1 MGSGLAR
8 LIENVP
14 DDNKLF
20 LKHIS
25 KNDEVFELM
34 KKKGQFP
41 YEWFDDIEKLKL
53 PIGELKREYFDNE
66 LTLSKLNDKEWED
79 ILYIIE
85 KLDIKTFQEYH
96 DFYLNIDVYGL
107 ADVFE
112 NFRKTTLEYYK
123 LEPCNYV
130 GAPSLSWDAMLLM
143 TGVELDLLKDSD
155 MYLFFERGIR
165 GGQSVIFN
173 KYAAA
178 NNKYMEDYDEDMDNT
193 FISYLDANN
202 LYGHAMN
209 RPLPYKDFKWVDS
222 ISIDTIMSYDEN
234 SDIGYTLE
242 VDLHYPKELHDL
254 HNDYPLAPERYKPE
268 GSFCEKLC
276 GTFYDKKDYI
286 IDIRNLRFY
295 LEKGLVLNKINR
307 VVEYKQRKWLKEY
320 IDLNTSLRT
329 KAKNDFEKDYFKL
342 MNNSVFGKTMENV
355 RGRIQ
360 VECCFNDERQKHL
373 QSKTTHK
380 STTPYHNGD
389 NTFSIVELSK
399 KIVKLDKPIYAGFTI
414 LDLSKLHMYDFHYN
428 IMKPKYG
435 ENIQLLMT
443 DTDSFVY
450 QIKTDDFYEDMKGMK
465 EHYDMSEYSKDSG
478 LYDGE
483 NKKVIGKF
491 KDESPDEVI
500 ESFVGIRSKCYSFI
514 TKNNTVKKAKGVS
527 KVVVKKNIT
536 FDDYKNCVLNDT
548 PKRVKINAIRTLKL
562 TNYSLT
568 QDKLAL
574 SNKDDKRVWFDKT
587 SSRAYGHF
595 RN

>member
-1 MGSGLAR
+1 
-8 LIENVP
+8 
-14 DDNKLF
+14 
-20 LKHIS
+20 
-25 KNDEVFELM
+25 
-34 KKKGQFP
+34 
-41 YEWFDDIEKLKL
+41 
-53 PIGELKREYFDNE
+53 
-66 LTLSKLNDKEWED
+66 
-79 ILYIIE
+79 
-85 KLDIKTFQEYH
+85 
-96 DFYLNIDVYGL
+96 
-107 ADVFE
+107 
-112 NFRKTTLEYYK
+112 
-123 LEPCNYV
+123 
-130 GAPSLSWDAMLLM
+130 
-143 TGVELDLLKDSD
+143 
-155 MYLFFERGIR
+155 
-165 GGQSVIFN
+165 
-173 KYAAA
+173 
-178 NNKYMEDYDEDMDNT
+178 
-193 FISYLDANN
+193 
-202 LYGHAMN
+202 
-209 RPLPYKDFKWVDS
+209 
-222 ISIDTIMSYDEN
+222 
-234 SDIGYTLE
+234 
-242 VDLHYPKELHDL
+242 
-254 HNDYPLAPERYKPE
+254 
-268 GSFCEKLC
+268 
-276 GTFYDKKDYI
+276 
-286 IDIRNLRFY
+286 
-295 LEKGLVLNKINR
+295 
-307 VVEYKQRKWLKEY
+307 
-320 IDLNTSLRT
+320 
-329 KAKNDFEKDYFKL
+329 
-342 MNNSVFGKTMENV
+342 MENV

-373 QSKTTHK
+373 QSKTTFK

>member
-1 MGSGLAR
+1 
-8 LIENVP
+8 
-14 DDNKLF
+14 
-20 LKHIS
+20 
-25 KNDEVFELM
+25 
-34 KKKGQFP
+34 
-41 YEWFDDIEKLKL
+41 
-53 PIGELKREYFDNE
+53 
-66 LTLSKLNDKEWED
+66 
-79 ILYIIE
+79 
-85 KLDIKTFQEYH
+85 
-96 DFYLNIDVYGL
+96 
-107 ADVFE
+107 
-112 NFRKTTLEYYK
+112 
-123 LEPCNYV
+123 
-130 GAPSLSWDAMLLM
+130 
-143 TGVELDLLKDSD
+143 
-155 MYLFFERGIR
+155 
-165 GGQSVIFN
+165 
-173 KYAAA
+173 
-178 NNKYMEDYDEDMDNT
+178 
-193 FISYLDANN
+193 
-202 LYGHAMN
+202 MN
-209 RPLPYKDFKWVDS
+209 RRLPYKDFKWVDS
-222 ISIDTIMSYDEN
+222 ISIDTIMNYDEN

-373 QSKTTHK
+373 QSKTTFK

-465 EHYDMSEYSKDSG
+465 EHYDMSEYSKESG

-483 NKKVIGKF
+483 NKK
-491 KDESPDEVI
+491 S
-500 ESFVGIRSKCYSFI
+500 
-514 TKNNTVKKAKGVS
+514 NW
-527 KVVVKKNIT
+527 KV
-536 FDDYKNCVLNDT
+536 
-548 PKRVKINAIRTLKL
+548 
-562 TNYSLT
+562 
-568 QDKLAL
+568 
-574 SNKDDKRVWFDKT
+574 
-587 SSRAYGHF
+587 
-595 RN
+595 

>member
-1 MGSGLAR
+1 MTEQQKEEHKSCKSCWICKNHFTTDNKKVKHHNHNTGMYHSALCTNCNIQIKDKVKIPVIFHNLNYDKNVFFTSLVEWYEKKENVKVSILPNNGQNFKSFNVGRLNFIDSMAFMASGLAR

-130 GAPSLSWDAMLLM
+130 GAPSLAWDAMLLM

-178 NNKYMEDYDEDMDNT
+178 NNKYMEDYDEDMDDT

-222 ISIDTIMSYDEN
+222 ISIDTIMNYDEN
-234 SDIGYTLE
+234 SDVGYI
-242 VDLHYPKELHDL
+242 P
-254 HNDYPLAPERYKPE
+254 
-268 GSFCEKLC
+268 
-276 GTFYDKKDYI
+276 
-286 IDIRNLRFY
+286 
-295 LEKGLVLNKINR
+295 
-307 VVEYKQRKWLKEY
+307 
-320 IDLNTSLRT
+320 
-329 KAKNDFEKDYFKL
+329 
-342 MNNSVFGKTMENV
+342 
-355 RGRIQ
+355 
-360 VECCFNDERQKHL
+360 
-373 QSKTTHK
+373 
-380 STTPYHNGD
+380 
-389 NTFSIVELSK
+389 
-399 KIVKLDKPIYAGFTI
+399 
-414 LDLSKLHMYDFHYN
+414 
-428 IMKPKYG
+428 
-435 ENIQLLMT
+435 
-443 DTDSFVY
+443 
-450 QIKTDDFYEDMKGMK
+450 
-465 EHYDMSEYSKDSG
+465 
-478 LYDGE
+478 
-483 NKKVIGKF
+483 
-491 KDESPDEVI
+491 
-500 ESFVGIRSKCYSFI
+500 
-514 TKNNTVKKAKGVS
+514 
-527 KVVVKKNIT
+527 
-536 FDDYKNCVLNDT
+536 
-548 PKRVKINAIRTLKL
+548 
-562 TNYSLT
+562 
-568 QDKLAL
+568 
-574 SNKDDKRVWFDKT
+574 
-587 SSRAYGHF
+587 
-595 RN
+595 